1 MMSDHLYIF
10 DMGGVVSVNTDVFPE
25 IFRRLQMSE
34 ATFMSLAGDNLEK
47 LLNGAIS
54 TDEFWGRFS
63 VKYGKPIEEDLFAKF
78 FKPKLNP
85 GTVAIVRGLKGHSR
99 VVCGT
104 NTFDPHYACHLRLG
118 DYDIFDA
125 VYASNRIGLSKPNP
139 EFFTYILEKEGFRPE
154 QAFFVDDTEQHVLA
168 AKQLG
173 IRAIHFKS
181 AEVLSREL
189 DRLNAR

>member
-1 MMSDHLYIF
+1 MMSEQLYIF
-10 DMGGVVSVNTDVFPE
+10 DMGGVVSENTDVFPE
-25 IFRRLQMSE
+25 IYRHLQISE
-34 ATFMSLAGDNLEK
+34 AAFMSLAGDNLNK
-47 LLNGAIS
+47 LFEGSIS
-54 TDEFWGRFS
+54 IDEFWNGFS
-63 VKYGKPIEEDLFAKF
+63 DKYGKPIEEDLFAKF

-85 GTVAIVRGLKGHSR
+85 GTVDIVNGLKAHSR

-125 VYASNRIGLSKPNP
+125 VYASNRIGLWKPNP

-154 QAFFVDDTEQHVLA
+154 QTFFVDDTEQHVLA
-168 AKQLG
+168 ARQLG
-173 IRAIHFKS
+173 IIAIHFKS
-181 AEVLSREL
+181 ADALALEL